1 MIDKIEVR
9 ASIATMGSSG
19 VEVLIDG
26 HRLPG
31 VVSADV
37 STAVGFIPAVT
48 VELRAREVLVDG
60 ELQVELADETA
71 EVLRKLGWTAPGE
84 VPGARP

>member
-1 MIDKIEVR
+1 MIDKIEVK
-9 ASIATMGSSG
+9 ASIATMGRSG
-19 VEVLIDG
+19 AEVIIDG

-37 STAVGFIPAVT
+37 STAVGYIPTVT
-48 VELRAREVLVDG
+48 VELRAREVVVDG
-60 ELQVELADETA
+60 ELQVELAEGTA

-84 VPGARP
+84 VPEGRS

>member
-1 MIDKIEVR
+1 MIDKIEVK
-9 ASIATMGSSG
+9 ASIATMGRG
-19 VEVLIDG
+19 GAEVFIDG
-26 HRLPG
+26 KLLPG

-37 STAVGFIPAVT
+37 STAVGFIPTVT

-71 EVLRKLGWTAPGE
+71 EALKKLGWTAPGE
-84 VPGARP
+84 VPGVRP